1 MATTENELTT
11 EVIASFDKTSDPRLK
26 EIMQSLVKHV
36 HSFAKEVR
44 LTDEEW
50 MFAIEFLTATGKM
63 CSDVRQDY

>member
-44 LTDEEW
+44 LTDGAE
-50 MFAIEFLTATGKM
+50 M
-63 CSDVRQDY
+63 